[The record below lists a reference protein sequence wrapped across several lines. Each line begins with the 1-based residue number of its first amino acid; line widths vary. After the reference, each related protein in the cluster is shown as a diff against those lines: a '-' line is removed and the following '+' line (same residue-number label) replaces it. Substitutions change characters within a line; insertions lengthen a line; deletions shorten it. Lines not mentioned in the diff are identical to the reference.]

1 MNITIGQYLKGD
13 SWIYKVDP
21 RIKIIS
27 LILLIA
33 TTFIIPSLLQVSIA
47 LGLVFVLIISTKISL
62 IKMLNGLR
70 PLVFLLLF
78 TFVIQVSYLQ
88 EGRLLFSETMHIT
101 LYSLAL
107 MILTVVVWRII
118 RKRLKYRLILFLSTF
133 IMMFVIQYFISAG
146 PQITTYQLTIYQAG
160 VERAGF
166 LFFRIII
173 VVMLSSLLTF
183 TTMPTDLNNG
193 LESVMK
199 PFKYIGVSVSEIAMM
214 LSITLRFIPT
224 LLEETNKI
232 MKAQASR
239 GVDFS
244 ENKLKDKVM
253 QIISLLIPMFVVS
266 FKRAE
271 DLANAMEARGYII
284 GAPRTK
290 IDEMKIRYGDILAL
304 ILTLCLLSLVI
315 FMRIYA
321 R

>member
-1 MNITIGQYLKGD
+1 
-13 SWIYKVDP
+13 
-21 RIKIIS
+21 
-27 LILLIA
+27 
-33 TTFIIPSLLQVSIA
+33 
-47 LGLVFVLIISTKISL
+47 
-62 IKMLNGLR
+62 
-70 PLVFLLLF
+70 
-78 TFVIQVSYLQ
+78 
-88 EGRLLFSETMHIT
+88 
-101 LYSLAL
+101 
-107 MILTVVVWRII
+107 MILTVIVWRII

-244 ENKLKDKVM
+244 ENKLKDKVV